1 MLSKCKRWLG
11 EIDTVFED
19 YKHIETV
26 NAKVEDITS
35 TNIIIYKYCSK
46 NPYNSFIKALN
57 DWNQVS
63 KEKGM
68 DINLVFSYNCN
79 SKHTCDSTKNIA
91 LELLRAYNDFTK

>member
-11 EIDTVFED
+11 EIENVFEG
-19 YKHIETV
+19 YKHIESV

-35 TNIIIYKYCSK
+35 INIIIYKCCSK

-68 DINLVFSYNCN
+68 DINLVFTYNCN
-79 SKHTCDSTKNIA
+79 SKHTCESTKNIA
-91 LELLRAYNDFTK
+91 LELERAYIDFTK